1 MPHVVRNSLASD
13 SHGEA
18 GSCNMGLVARGPVT
32 VPGTLAGVRCN
43 QTTAREVNRAPASTY
58 NSAPPAPASLSAPGA
73 STDSTRGSHC
83 MIESGTR
90 EHFPV
95 QTPSATARHADAHH
109 PDSTHCARPPLAM
122 QASVSAYPRLAIEA
136 TYQNCLSSSS
146 DDRHAAAMLRTG
158 GRSASYV
165 GCISGGRLVEDRC
178 SAPQHAER
186 ILAPAEV
193 TLLRTAEQHTALRP
207 GERSL
212 APVEVTVL
220 RTEQHAALRPGE
232 RSLAPVEVTVLRTE
246 QHTALRPGERSLAPV
261 EVTVLRT
268 EQHTALRPGERSLAS
283 ADVTALRADNPP
295 LRPTE
300 RSLGPAEVTV
310 LRTAEQ
316 HTAPM
321 PTPMPP
327 PPPMNMAPI
336 MRFGGVR
343 LKNAAKHVLV
353 CYHIIREQRRARGE
367 YLPGGLPVY
376 RKESMTTAHP
386 LAHTCDTSITAC
398 TNGRSPCSSSS
409 FECKQGTQNAAMA
422 SACPYQVASHQ
433 VEGAFVRGS
442 TVGPASCTGTGTGI
456 WVSTGARPGSID
468 SGLTQGAIPAAGAFV
483 DASPLSMGSRSV
495 AVPYP
500 TRAQCL

>member
-1 MPHVVRNSLASD
+1 
-13 SHGEA
+13 
-18 GSCNMGLVARGPVT
+18 
-32 VPGTLAGVRCN
+32 
-43 QTTAREVNRAPASTY
+43 
-58 NSAPPAPASLSAPGA
+58 
-73 STDSTRGSHC
+73 

-246 QHTALRPGERSLAPV
+246 QHTALRPGLVHCSSDLP
-261 EVTVLRT
+261 
-268 EQHTALRPGERSLAS
+268 AL
-283 ADVTALRADNPP
+283 TQP
-295 LRPTE
+295 LQ
-300 RSLGPAEVTV
+300 PA
-310 LRTAEQ
+310 
-316 HTAPM
+316 
-321 PTPMPP
+321 
-327 PPPMNMAPI
+327 
-336 MRFGGVR
+336 
-343 LKNAAKHVLV
+343 
-353 CYHIIREQRRARGE
+353 
-367 YLPGGLPVY
+367 
-376 RKESMTTAHP
+376 AHP
-386 LAHTCDTSITAC
+386 LLPSLSLLLRRQGDVRTRVVDASRVETLVDGVKRYAASTKLEGS
-398 TNGRSPCSSSS
+398 SPADGDAAARVAPSTGGALAVGGAPSSSS
-409 FECKQGTQNAAMA
+409 GA
-422 SACPYQVASHQ
+422 SAGGGGAPLVVAGFDVDEAADAIFDLLLTAESSPLQ
-433 VEGAFVRGS
+433 EIVLEQLALVLGAASRDAFATLRQRSGTLPASGGRSRLGALLDPLGLLRGS
-442 TVGPASCTGTGTGI
+442 RLLSQDERDRQALDAAKRLAAIASDLVGSGE
-456 WVSTGARPGSID
+456 RP
-468 SGLTQGAIPAAGAFV
+468 QP
-483 DASPLSMGSRSV
+483 SRSELRRLTTTLSSKV
-495 AVPYP
+495 WQKRVQLRVVSRRLAAKMLDQA
-500 TRAQCL
+500 AQRVLPE